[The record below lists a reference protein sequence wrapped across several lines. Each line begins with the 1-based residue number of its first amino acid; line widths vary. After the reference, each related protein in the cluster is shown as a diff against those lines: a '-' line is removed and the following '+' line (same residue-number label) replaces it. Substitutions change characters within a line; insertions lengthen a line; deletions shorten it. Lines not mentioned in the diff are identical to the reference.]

1 MALGAEGVD
10 EIGDEIFFFGAA
22 FEDFLFVFDDNF
34 VVGDF
39 DDFFAGD
46 GEFGVREALNEWAF
60 DDDLLDLKIV
70 SIDGEIYKLTE
81 FGTLSGLDFEGEG
94 IEIKLED
101 LFDMNDV
108 VRTDELINVV
118 DDHAIIGV
126 FANGINV
133 ENISASI
140 DEWTSEV
147 EGNDLEIIGID
158 DGRTDLTDGA
168 ASLNT

>member
-10 EIGDEIFFFGAA
+10 EIGDEIFCFGAA
-22 FEDFLFVFDDNF
+22 FEDFFFVFDDNF

-60 DDDLLDLKIV
+60 DDDLLDVKIV
-70 SIDGEIYKLTE
+70 SINGEIYKLTE
-81 FGTLSGLDFEGEG
+81 FRALSGLDFEGEG

-108 VRTDELINVV
+108 VRTDEFINVV
-118 DDHAIIGV
+118 DDHAVIGI
-126 FANGINV
+126 FADRIDV
-133 ENISASI
+133 EDVILLG
-140 DEWTSEV
+140 DEGADETKS
-147 EGNDLEIIGID
+147 NNLEIIGVD
-158 DGRTDLTDGA
+158 DGGADLADGTTG
-168 ASLNT
+168 LDT